1 MPQIEVSFDIDA
13 NGIMHVSAKDLG
25 TGKQQAIQITSSSGL
40 NEEEIKR
47 VLKEAEMHAQ
57 EDKQRRE
64 KIDVRNQLD
73 SLIYNNEKT
82 IKEYGEKL
90 SEGVKSEL
98 SAANEAAKKV
108 LEREDATEMK
118 NEIEKLNSVAGKAAS
133 EIYKSTG
140 NQGGGQGGPQ
150 GGEGGQ
156 GGQGGPQQGPEGE
169 KKDDVVD
176 ADYKEV

>member
-1 MPQIEVSFDIDA
+1 
-13 NGIMHVSAKDLG
+13 
-25 TGKQQAIQITSSSGL
+25 
-40 NEEEIKR
+40 
-47 VLKEAEMHAQ
+47 
-57 EDKQRRE
+57 
-64 KIDVRNQLD
+64 
-73 SLIYNNEKT
+73 
-82 IKEYGEKL
+82 L

-108 LEREDATEMK
+108 MEREDTTEMK

-140 NQGGGQGGPQ
+140 NQGGGQQGSGQSGPQ
-150 GGEGGQ
+150 GGPGSQ
-156 GGQGGPQQGPEGE
+156 GGEGGPQQGPEGE